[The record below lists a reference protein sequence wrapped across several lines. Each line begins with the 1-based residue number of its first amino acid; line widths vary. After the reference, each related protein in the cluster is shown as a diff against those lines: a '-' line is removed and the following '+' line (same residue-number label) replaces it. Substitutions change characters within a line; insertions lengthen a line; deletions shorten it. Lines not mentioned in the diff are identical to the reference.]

1 MNNLTLLP
9 SCTDVIGY
17 VRDHWKTDLFRR
29 NQDER
34 GGYLQQYVDLF
45 AGRPRIFYDM
55 DDAELE
61 RNHFTVWMN
70 AIQRRDGYTNPHL
83 EDMYNLHE
91 MVHAIDMRYD
101 SHSTHFDWSVR
112 SLVNE
117 LKATIETEVVLY
129 FALPGLREKTFPFE
143 IWADRF
149 LRDRVLL
156 SPQHPTNHGFFAA
169 DPDGFRNALLK
180 KRWDVRHGP
189 TPGDVIEGMIYGYV
203 ARNDEWD
210 RIWADCFPEIDAHME
225 EFDLRCHRNR
235 ADAIRWHADWL
246 LAMKGTGVCP
256 YQAQAVEYVRVA
268 ADFKRKFASQT
279 VEAPQRPANRKS
291 TV

>member
-1 MNNLTLLP
+1 MKNLTLLP
-9 SCTDVIGY
+9 SCADVIGY
-17 VRDHWKTDLFRR
+17 VHDNWKSDIFRR
-29 NQDER
+29 LQEER
-34 GGYLQQYVDLF
+34 GSYLQQYVDLF
-45 AGRPRIFYDM
+45 AGKPRVYYDM

-70 AIQRRDGYTNPHL
+70 AIQRRDGYSNPYL

-91 MVHAIDMRYD
+91 MVHAIDMKYD

-129 FALPGLREKTFPFE
+129 FAIPGLREKTFPFE

-156 SPQHPTNHGFFAA
+156 STEHGTNQAFFEVN
-169 DPDGFRNALLK
+169 PDGFRSALLK
-180 KRWDVRHGP
+180 KRWDIRHGP
-189 TPGDVIEGMIYGYV
+189 CRGDRIEEMIYGYV

-210 RIWADCFPEIDAHME
+210 RIWAECFPEIDGHME
-225 EFDLRCHRNR
+225 EFEIRCRRNR
-235 ADAIRWHADWL
+235 AVAISWHADWL
-246 LAMKGTGVCP
+246 LQKKGTGTCP
-256 YQAQAVEYVRVA
+256 YQHQAVEYVRVA

-279 VEAPQRPANRKS
+279 VEAAQRADGGMS